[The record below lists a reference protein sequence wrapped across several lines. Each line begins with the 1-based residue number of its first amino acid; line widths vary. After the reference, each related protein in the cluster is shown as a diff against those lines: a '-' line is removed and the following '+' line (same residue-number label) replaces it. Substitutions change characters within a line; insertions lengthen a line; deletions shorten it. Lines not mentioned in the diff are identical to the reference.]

1 MHGATVLLLG
11 VTYKPDI
18 ADNRETPA
26 REVTARLLRAGAEV
40 TFYDQV
46 ATESTF
52 DGAQRRDDLDAA
64 LKEADL
70 VVVLQLHSGVDYELV
85 MSCGTP
91 VLDTRGALS
100 GPNVSRL

>member
-1 MHGATVLLLG
+1 MLLLG
-11 VTYKPDI
+11 VTYKADI
-18 ADNRETPA
+18 ADTRETPA

-64 LKEADL
+64 LEEADL